1 MLVFAVGSFGA
12 KSEGKIFA
20 YFFSCVWHGALLFA
34 FTAETNVVVGA
45 FFLATITG
53 GDDVAIDT
61 IIALLAIAF
70 LEEIAT
76 NWHFVLVED
85 MQVITFVSLL
95 ALAFE
100 PVDADDLL
108 MLGLIC
114 LEVLTLVKRKKLIE
128 RQ

>member
-1 MLVFAVGSFGA
+1 M
-12 KSEGKIFA
+12 
-20 YFFSCVWHGALLFA
+20 
-34 FTAETNVVVGA
+34 
-45 FFLATITG
+45 ATITS

-108 MLGLIC
+108 ML
-114 LEVLTLVKRKKLIE
+114 
-128 RQ
+128 